1 MLLATFSSYRHAT
14 YLFTL
19 VNPVPNKME
28 EQLREAACIGD
39 TEAIE
44 TLIKNGVDVNDKH
57 KINGWTA
64 LHWAAR
70 RNHQHIIKVS
80 RLGFYF

>member
-1 MLLATFSSYRHAT
+1 
-14 YLFTL
+14 
-19 VNPVPNKME
+19 ME

-39 TEAIE
+39 IDAICA
-44 TLIKNGVDVNDKH
+44 LIKNGVDVNDKH

-70 RNHQHIIKVS
+70 RNQQQVMKVS
-80 RLGFYF
+80 EL